1 MRALTGSWFLPL
13 VLLCLCTCQLRAERR
28 SKESVLVDQWAES
41 IGQEIWRLTNTVLQ
55 PTELLQRY
63 KKMGA
68 RVADKSG
75 EEIIKTIGE
84 NVGRMLSRKMD
95 AVKCL
100 YKEAESLSEQWNGNY
115 SNDFTYY
122 SAKYSNASVEQEIDI
137 PQVPSNMLNQLD
149 TYVPMSLEPDTHFNN
164 ISVNTSF
171 SSIHVPTNVF
181 DKLPRVGETILWSK
195 QMDRIFKHNYR
206 SDPALMWQYLCSTT
220 GILRQYPAMRW
231 PVAHTADGRELSDT
245 YDCRVRSWF
254 IEASTCS
261 KDMVVL
267 VDNSGSMTGMSN
279 TIAKATVAT
288 ILSTLSNNDF
298 VAVFNFSDTTDQI
311 VPCFQDKLVQATPEN
326 IKKFNLEIDQMRPE
340 GVANLTEAFMTAFDI
355 LEAYRT
361 KERCGE
367 GMSCNQMIMLITD
380 GIASNITEV
389 FEAYNWFE
397 NGTRIPVRVFTY
409 LLGQEVQKV
418 REIQWM
424 ACLNRGYY
432 AHIHNQAE
440 VPEQVLKYINVVA
453 RPLVLYGKAHPV
465 VWTHAYVDISREQNT
480 SPISKDPK
488 FVDDGV
494 DITDEKDAI
503 EAVTARKKT
512 EGKWGDRLLI
522 SVSIPVFDRRGNA
535 KNPKKQADLLGVVGT
550 DVPLKDIRKLTLP
563 YKLGVNGY
571 AFIVSNNGYVVLH
584 PALKPDYN
592 GELKL
597 NYNSIDLTEVEIL
610 DDGKPPREPGEEIT
624 EIRRALVN
632 HECGSKKS
640 VRVKLHYDDYR
651 RVTLESRDY
660 FYAKLPLTPFGIAV
674 VLPQYGRYYIKVNKK
689 IEKYRN
695 INISDYFVGDDWGV
709 HPEWV
714 YCRYHY
720 LEGHEFETP
729 EDELRHFLAIIGD
742 FSKSEAERY
751 PEQYKPYT
759 KAKVQTCANL
769 DDAPVLIEDDD
780 DEDLD
785 CGSDDLEEELEDFDR
800 HRNDHYCNKELVELL
815 LMDAYATH
823 ELYSGEFRSPYS
835 SEREL
840 MSRYEVFQRFVST
853 QSGLTRWQGIENA
866 QVDSMEERIA
876 RFRAHRRGPNEPW
889 YKGAILQNE
898 VDPDSVSVTVPPIKE
913 PESGLNAT
921 VTISMGVYP
930 RDAGK
935 RAAAGVTGFLLP
947 MTALYKQFMSIV
959 TDKVP
964 IPSLN
969 CNSSTVDC
977 YLIDQNGYIV
987 ISEAHN
993 HDAGKFFGTLDETA
1007 PVFRSLVEQ
1016 GLFDAVD
1023 IYDYLAVC
1031 YDIKLESGASTI
1043 TNPFEAVWDFI
1054 KRPLTTAMAPL
1065 QRMSS
1070 AFNLPLAYA
1079 QDMDK
1084 EPDFTKP
1091 PKKHKVRYSRPCD
1104 MKMTL
1109 YIVNSTNYHKSFTN
1123 REDDCALQFYAQRV
1137 PHTNLIFVIVKT
1149 DQQSCYDKMD
1159 VSPHEIFPYTVNGN
1173 ITEFPCHKIP
1183 LNNLYRR
1190 RLEHCHTQHEDEDLI
1205 EACGGAAN
1213 LEISYIF
1220 LVIFILA
1227 NVALHLRYRQ

>member
-1 MRALTGSWFLPL
+1 MRASTGSWFLPL
-13 VLLCLCTCQLRAERR
+13 VLLYLCTCQLRAERR
-28 SKESVLVDQWAES
+28 SKES
-41 IGQEIWRLTNTVLQ
+41 
-55 PTELLQRY
+55 RY

-279 TIAKATVAT
+279 TIGESSLLGNASQFRFANPIRLRTSKKSQKFHVLSHSSKATVAT

-367 GMSCNQMIMLITD
+367 SMSCNQMIMLITD

-465 VWTHAYVDISREQNT
+465 VWTHAYVDIS
-480 SPISKDPK
+480 
-488 FVDDGV
+488 
-494 DITDEKDAI
+494 
-503 EAVTARKKT
+503 T

-674 VLPQYGRYYIKVNKK
+674 VLPQYGRYYIKVLCDHRNRANRSLYLIEGPKPSRCVRDFVARERNHFNRSCYDRQVNKK

-709 HPEWV
+709 HHEWV

-720 LEGHEFETP
+720 LEGHEFDTP

-751 PEQYKPYT
+751 PEQYKPYS
-759 KAKVQTCANL
+759 KAKVQTCANR
-769 DDAPVLIEDDD
+769 DDVPVQIEDDD

-898 VDPDSVSVTVPPIKE
+898 VDPDSVSVTGACFYNIF
-913 PESGLNAT
+913 
-921 VTISMGVYP
+921 ISN
-930 RDAGK
+930 D
-935 RAAAGVTGFLLP
+935 
-947 MTALYKQFMSIV
+947 
-959 TDKVP
+959 
-964 IPSLN
+964 LN

-1031 YDIKLESGASTI
+1031 YDI
-1043 TNPFEAVWDFI
+1043 
-1054 KRPLTTAMAPL
+1054 
-1065 QRMSS
+1065 
-1070 AFNLPLAYA
+1070 
-1079 QDMDK
+1079 
-1084 EPDFTKP
+1084 
-1091 PKKHKVRYSRPCD
+1091 
-1104 MKMTL
+1104 
-1109 YIVNSTNYHKSFTN
+1109 
-1123 REDDCALQFYAQRV
+1123 V

-1205 EACGGAAN
+1205 EACGGAVN
-1213 LEISYIF
+1213 LEISYIM
-1220 LVIFILA
+1220 LGIFILA
-1227 NVALHLRYRQ
+1227 NVALLLRYRQ